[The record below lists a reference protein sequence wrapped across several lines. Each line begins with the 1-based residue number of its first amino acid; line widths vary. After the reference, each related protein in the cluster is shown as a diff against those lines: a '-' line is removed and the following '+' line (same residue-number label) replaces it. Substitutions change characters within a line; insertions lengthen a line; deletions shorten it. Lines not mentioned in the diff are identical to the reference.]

1 MGEIFK
7 ITISKTKD
15 IWHTNNNNFNEN
27 NQDIKEYFI
36 SKLSKITSYN
46 KTRKI
51 ILIIAPLLGLGSLGN
66 IPGDES
72 GFYIFTFLASIVGL
86 IIFFKKKTLFL
97 EIEMDDEHINAYK
110 NFHYFLDILK
120 TYKNIHTLN
129 SYSDKIIIP
138 EINKS
143 IATYGKEKIKYL
155 ESNYDFL
162 YLKSKENKIYF
173 LPNMLLV
180 YKKKQWYGFSYQDIK
195 LNSKEES
202 VLNSKDV
209 SISELDPAAINK
221 HNSSEGTTY
230 YFTYGV
236 FEIIANNNFKFYI
249 ITSNNKK
256 GQELKDC
263 ITTYIKTYYNS

>member
-1 MGEIFK
+1 MEEIFK

-15 IWHTNNNNFNEN
+15 IWHTNNNNFNGN
-27 NQDIKEYFI
+27 NQGIKEYFI

-51 ILIIAPLLGLGSLGN
+51 IFIISPLLGLGPLGN
-66 IPGDES
+66 IPSDES

-86 IIFFKKKTLFL
+86 IIFLKKKTLFL

-120 TYKNIHTLN
+120 TYKNIYTIN

-138 EINKS
+138 KMNKS
-143 IATYGKEKIKYL
+143 IATHDKEKIKYL

-180 YKKKQWYGFSYQDIK
+180 YKKNNGMEFHIK
-195 LNSKEES
+195 
-202 VLNSKDV
+202 
-209 SISELDPAAINK
+209 I
-221 HNSSEGTTY
+221 
-230 YFTYGV
+230 
-236 FEIIANNNFKFYI
+236 
-249 ITSNNKK
+249 
-256 GQELKDC
+256 
-263 ITTYIKTYYNS
+263 